1 MRVHTH
7 TSTNM
12 LHFQSCHDKI
22 LCKLSVVTHI
32 VKRNIHVLK
41 IVEDDRLVVG
51 VLLGMEHFTWHYKT

>member
-1 MRVHTH
+1 MQIV
-7 TSTNM
+7 
-12 LHFQSCHDKI
+12 SCCSHLFRFFI
-22 LCKLSVVTHI
+22 CMFLLQMIIFSVTHI